1 MLLLLLPL
9 VVEAQ
14 VVSVRGVRVWTA
26 PDNTRLVF
34 DVSGPVEHTLF
45 LLKDPARLV
54 IDIKDTRLADSLS
67 GFDLHNSLIKD
78 MRSAERNGH
87 DLRVV
92 LDLTGPVRPQSFLLR
107 PNAEYGH
114 RLVIDLFQPGAD
126 TVAKTESAPPISAA
140 GKPRPIIIAIDAG
153 HGGED
158 PGAIGPDGIKEK
170 NVTLAIARKLDALV
184 SRTPGM
190 KAVMTRSGDY
200 YVSLGRRVQIA
211 REHHADLFI
220 AIHADACP
228 GDSHARGA
236 SVYTLSARGASSEQ
250 ARLLANRENSSD
262 IIGGVN
268 LDDKSDL
275 LASVL
280 LDLSL
285 TGTIAASNEVAQ
297 QVLAQ
302 LRHVGPLH
310 LGRVE
315 EAGFRVLKDPNVP
328 SILVETAY
336 ITNRREERQLVNPQ
350 HQMKLA
356 RAIFQGAVAYLHQ
369 NPPPG
374 TLLAMQR
381 NRRQQLALQQNRQQ
395 RHVISRGETLSAIA
409 RQYQVSVEALRTTN
423 DIKGDDLYVGEILTI
438 PSSSES

>member
-1 MLLLLLPL
+1 MVRKACAIALLLLLLMPL
-9 VVEAQ
+9 VAEAQ
-14 VVSVRGVRVWTA
+14 MVAVRGVRMWTA
-26 PDNTRLVF
+26 PDSTRLVF

-45 LLKDPARLV
+45 LLKNPSRLV
-54 IDIKDTRLADSLS
+54 IDIKNTRLARTLH
-67 GFDLHNSLIKD
+67 GFDLHNSLIKGI
-78 MRSAERNGH
+78 RSAERDGH
-87 DLRVV
+87 NLRVV
-92 LDLTGPVRPQSFLLR
+92 LDLSGPVRPQSFLLR
-107 PNAEYGH
+107 PNADYGH
-114 RLVIDLFQPGAD
+114 RLVIDLFNPGAD
-126 TVAKTESAPPISAA
+126 TVAKSENTPVVTD
-140 GKPRPIIIAIDAG
+140 GKPRPIVIAIDAG

-158 PGAIGPDGIKEK
+158 PGATGPDGIHEK
-170 NVTLAIARKLDALV
+170 DVTLAIARKLASLV
-184 SRTPGM
+184 SHTPGM
-190 KAVMTRSGDY
+190 KAVMTRTGDY

-211 REHHADLFI
+211 RQHHADLFI

-250 ARLLANRENSSD
+250 ARLLANRENASD
-262 IIGGVN
+262 VIGGVN

-336 ITNRREERQLVNPQ
+336 ITNRHEEHELINP
-350 HQMKLA
+350 HYQMKLA
-356 RAIFQGAVAYLHQ
+356 RAIFKGAEIYLQ
-369 NPPPG
+369 RNPPPG

-381 NRRQQLALQQNRQQ
+381 DQQLH
-395 RHVISRGETLSAIA
+395 HVISRGETLSAIA
-409 RQYQVSVEALRTTN
+409 RHYQVSVRALRATN
-423 DIKGDDLYVGEILTI
+423 GIRKGAVLYVGEVLAI
-438 PSSSES
+438 PESSDS